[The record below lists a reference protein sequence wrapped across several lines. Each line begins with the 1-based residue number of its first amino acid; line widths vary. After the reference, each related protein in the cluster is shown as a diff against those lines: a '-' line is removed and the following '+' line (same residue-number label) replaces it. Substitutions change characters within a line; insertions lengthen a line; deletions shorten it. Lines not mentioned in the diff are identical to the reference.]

1 MSKQENIYTMELENA
16 FGATSPITRDMKKAL
31 KHTNVGRQELR
42 FLVDTFYQTQD
53 KRIAIQNQ
61 IRSIEQGADSS
72 PEATHNILTWTLKNF
87 QTMEDS
93 LFKVLDSATEMRP
106 AGKWL
111 KQTMGIGPTLAA
123 ALLAY
128 FEINEHTTSAGHFWS
143 YAGYNDH
150 NCPRIGSEKAKAI
163 VQEAIQKHGDNGKV
177 TDDVIASIAKTTG
190 RKPKMLFEKGAV
202 KDSKGEIKMFK
213 DGPHYTADSL
223 TKAVSIIPYNAEL
236 KTLCW
241 KCGQQFVKLSNNPN
255 SLYGKLFRERKTEEA
270 LLNEKGHYSET
281 AEKILATKNIGKS
294 TDAYKAYSQGM
305 LPKAQIQARAERFA
319 VKIFISHLFD
329 CMWIEKHG
337 TVPPAGYVF
346 EHLHHVDYIAPEVS
360 YSEIFPGFVDIRTYG
375 SSNVGYSSIDYNKA
389 EASEE
394 K

>member
-31 KHTNVGRQELR
+31 KHVNVGRQELR

-128 FEINEHTTSAGHFWS
+128 FEINEHITSAGHFWS

-150 NCPRIGSEKAKAI
+150 NCPRIGSEKAKVI
-163 VQEAIQKHGDNGKV
+163 VKDSINKFGDNGKI
-177 TDDVIASIAKTTG
+177 TEEVIADVAMKTG
-190 RKPKMLFEKGAV
+190 RKPKMLWDKSAV
-202 KDSKGEIKMFK
+202 RDKNGEIKMFK
-213 DGPHYTADSL
+213 DGTHYSADNL
-223 TKAVSIIPYNAEL
+223 TKAISIIPYNAEL

-241 KCGQQFVKLSNNPN
+241 KCGQQFVKLSNNPK
-255 SLYGKLFRERKTEEA
+255 SLYGKLIRERKTEEIM
-270 LLNEKGHYSET
+270 LNESGKYAET
-281 AEKILATKNIGKS
+281 AQHILNTKNIGKT

-305 LPKAQIQARAERFA
+305 LPKAQIQARAERYA

-329 CMWIEKHG
+329 CMWIEKYG
-337 TVPPAGYVF
+337 TVPPKGYTF
-346 EHLHHVDYIAPEVS
+346 QYLGHVDYIKPEVP
-360 YSEIFPGFVDIRTYG
+360 YSDIFPGFVDTRTYG
-375 SSNVGYSSIDYNKA
+375 DSSVGYSSIEYANT
-389 EASEE
+389 EV
-394 K
+394 